1 MRAVGLC
8 AAWLAVAAA
17 PAVLAGQS
25 TGRSDAA
32 AVPPRVVETTLEL
45 PDGSTI
51 RYGIA
56 LPDGY
61 DGPGRD
67 ARPLVLA
74 LHPGGRGEYY
84 GSSFMTSIVEPGLRS
99 WGAVIIAPDVP
110 DRSWA
115 APRAERAVLALVEH
129 VLDEHSIDRGRVL
142 VTGFSMGGRGAW
154 YFAARHPELFT
165 GTIVMAGSPGEEVDR
180 LTSTPIYL
188 IHSPDD
194 EVVPFEPVVEAYR
207 TLAARGHPVEMRVLP
222 GAGHYMMGAYV
233 PALRFAGAW
242 MLERWLQTEPPL
254 P

>member
-1 MRAVGLC
+1 MRVVRLWAV
-8 AAWLAVAAA
+8 WLAVASA
-17 PAVLAGQS
+17 PTAMAGQS
-25 TGRSDAA
+25 TGRSAAA

-45 PDGSTI
+45 PGGSTL

-61 DGPGRD
+61 DASANDP
-67 ARPLVLA
+67 RPLVLA
-74 LHPGGRGEYY
+74 LHPGGRAEYY

-115 APRAERAVLALVEH
+115 TPRAERAVLALVEH
-129 VLDEHSIDRGRVL
+129 VLAEHSIDRSRVL

-154 YFAARHPELFT
+154 YLAARHAELFT
-165 GTIVMAGSPGEEVDR
+165 GMIVMAASPGEEVDR
-180 LTSTPIYL
+180 LTSTPLYL

-194 EVVPFEPVVEAYR
+194 QVVPFEPVVEAYR
-207 TLAARGHPVEMRVLP
+207 TLAASGHPIEMRVLP

-233 PALRFAGAW
+233 PALRLAGAW
-242 MLERWLQTEPPL
+242 MLERWLQTEPTL